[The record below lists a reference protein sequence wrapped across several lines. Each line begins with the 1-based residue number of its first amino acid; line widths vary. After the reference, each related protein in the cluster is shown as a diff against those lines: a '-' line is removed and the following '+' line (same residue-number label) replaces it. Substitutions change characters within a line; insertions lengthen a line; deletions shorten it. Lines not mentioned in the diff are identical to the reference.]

1 MRRDHLY
8 LLDMLLEARNAV
20 SFVSHLAFDKFKNS
34 RLHQYAILKAIE
46 NIVYAALQV
55 SEETKSEHS
64 NIRWNDI
71 CRLSYDLDS
80 KTSIYNSE
88 RIHLT
93 ALWKTVQNDL
103 PPLIAQLEP
112 LVSPEPE

>member
-1 MRRDHLY
+1 MRHDHLY
-8 LLDMLLEARNAV
+8 LFDMLLEARNAV
-20 SFVSHLAFDKFKNS
+20 SFVSQLAFDEFKDR

-46 NIVYAALQV
+46 NIVYAAVQI
-55 SEETKSEHS
+55 SEETKLKHS

-71 CRLSYDLDS
+71 CCLNYDLNS

-93 ALWKTVQNDL
+93 VLWQTVQNDL
-103 PPLIAQLEP
+103 PPLIAQLEA
-112 LVSPEPE
+112 LVPSEPE